1 MLLILHQA
9 CVCWAYCWCGI
20 SNMIAHQRKTW
31 MFLMACFWN
40 ADFEAEEV
48 KSLFFFL
55 LVGCTALEG
64 AAGEPLDVQQH
75 SQNDSLKLPYVWKI
89 ALEMIWDCD
98 HWSFFCL
105 PSLWAVKLQLFPH
118 PAVWPQNIAV
128 VLSLSGKYGRNG
140 GKSGLSLIVMNHRFL
155 WTVTWRCCCCCL
167 LRLNLEL
174 KLEAMRFSFFLLRD
188 FFFSTIACV
197 WWRDKAQLW
206 RFGTIKQRSL
216 GSIRWKLFL
225 FGKTNNCFFF
235 FSKCV
240 LQCIGT
246 ASIKSCTDS

>member
-55 LVGCTALEG
+55 LVGYTALEG
-64 AAGEPLDVQQH
+64 AAGEPLELQQH

-98 HWSFFCL
+98 HWTFLSAFSLGCKAPTFPPSCRL
-105 PSLWAVKLQLFPH
+105 TPEHCRRSLSLWEIWEEWWEKRIITDSDEPPLSSDRHIKLLLLLFAEVEFGIEVGSH
-118 PAVWPQNIAV
+118 EVF
-128 VLSLSGKYGRNG
+128 LFSS
-140 GKSGLSLIVMNHRFL
+140 SRF
-155 WTVTWRCCCCCL
+155 
-167 LRLNLEL
+167 
-174 KLEAMRFSFFLLRD
+174 FFLNHWMCLVAGQ
-188 FFFSTIACV
+188 STAVMV
-197 WWRDKAQLW
+197 WYN
-206 RFGTIKQRSL
+206 
-216 GSIRWKLFL
+216 
-225 FGKTNNCFFF
+225 KTTEPRVN
-235 FSKCV
+235 
-240 LQCIGT
+240 
-246 ASIKSCTDS
+246 